1 MTKKNFY
8 TLILAA
14 LAGVSIIAL
23 YYLSKKSDCCGS
35 CHAHAHPH
43 QIERTFALIKPD
55 AVAAGKTND
64 IIQAIKNRGFT
75 IVGQRELTIDKDTAE
90 HFYEAHQYKPFF
102 NELVSFI
109 TSGPVVALALEKEDA
124 IADWRELMGATNP
137 AEAAEGTLRK
147 TFGTD
152 IGHNAVH
159 GSDSSDSAAQELK
172 LFFPEL
178 N

>member
-14 LAGVSIIAL
+14 LAVLSIVAL
-23 YYLSKKSDCCGS
+23 YYLSKKSNCCGS
-35 CHAHAHPH
+35 CHAHTH
-43 QIERTFALIKPD
+43 QVERTFAIIKPD
-55 AVAAGKTND
+55 AVAAGKAQE
-64 IIQAIKNRGFT
+64 IIKAIEDRGFT
-75 IVGQRELTIDKDTAE
+75 VVAQRELTIDKETAQK
-90 HFYEAHQYKPFF
+90 FYGVHADKPFF
-102 NELVSFI
+102 GDLITFI
-109 TSGPVVALALEKEDA
+109 TSGPAVVLALEKEDA
-124 IADWRELMGATNP
+124 ISDWREFMGATNP
-137 AEAAEGTLRK
+137 AEAAEDTLRK
-147 TFGTD
+147 TYGTD

>member
-14 LAGVSIIAL
+14 LAAVSIIAL

-35 CHAHAHPH
+35 CHTHPH

-55 AVAAGKTND
+55 AVAAGKAD
-64 IIQAIKNRGFT
+64 AIIQAIKDRGFT
-75 IVGQRELTIDKDTAE
+75 IVGQRELTIDKETAE
-90 HFYEAHQYKPFF
+90 KFYEAHQYKPFYPD
-102 NELVSFI
+102 LVTFI
-109 TSGPVVALALEKEDA
+109 TSGPAVALALEKEDA
-124 IADWRELMGATNP
+124 VADWRELMGTTNP
-137 AEAAEGTLRK
+137 EQAAEGTLRK